1 MCRWFAYISNTE
13 PTLLEDVLIEPAHAL
28 AKQVHDHY
36 LPGLAHYEPDS
47 DKKSTE
53 AEIDMRNRMF
63 NADGLGMAW
72 YSNTRCEFGE
82 CDGIRPTIYKVL
94 SQPTTDPVFTSL
106 CANTAST
113 TLFAHIR
120 AASPGSPI
128 HIYNA
133 HPFTFGRHTFMHNGG
148 VTGFDSIRR
157 EVLAE
162 MSEDAAKAM
171 RGTSDS
177 EHVAALFFTYL
188 AERRGPDVWDQ
199 RHPLEEVKAALERA
213 VQKIIDIQKEVLPK
227 KGVEYGASSLNIA
240 ITDGEQLLTIRF
252 RNSATEHPPS
262 LYLSTTAGVT
272 LNRKYP
278 GHPDKEVNNVAN
290 RKKAEE
296 HGDHVI
302 VASEPTTY
310 QKHQWE
316 LIQKN
321 ECIMVGTDMVV
332 KKAPVNV
339 TF

>member
-1 MCRWFAYISNTE
+1 MPVKR
-13 PTLLEDVLIEPAHAL
+13 
-28 AKQVHDHY
+28 
-36 LPGLAHYEPDS
+36 
-47 DKKSTE
+47 
-53 AEIDMRNRMF
+53 R
-63 NADGLGMAW
+63 
-72 YSNTRCEFGE
+72 YSSTRCEFGE

-94 SQPTTDPVFTSL
+94 SQPTTDPIFTSL
-106 CANTAST
+106 CANTATT

-133 HPFTFGRHTFMHNGG
+133 HPFTFGRYTFMHNGG
-148 VTGFDSIRR
+148 VTGFEHIKR
-157 EVLAE
+157 EVLNE
-162 MSEDAAKAM
+162 MSEDAVLSM
-171 RGTSDS
+171 HGSSDS

-188 AERRGPDVWDQ
+188 AERRGPGVWEKS
-199 RHPLEEVKAALERA
+199 HPLSEVKLALEKA

-227 KGVEYGASSLNIA
+227 KGQEYGASSLNIA

-278 GHPDKEVNNVAN
+278 GHPDKEVDDAAN
-290 RKKAEE
+290 KKSTEE

-316 LIQKN
+316 LIGKN
-321 ECIMVGTDMVV
+321 ECIMVGKDMVV
-332 KKAPVNV
+332 RKEPVNV
-339 TF
+339 NY